1 MTTPA
6 VVRVVWEDTVVL
18 DDTTWGDKSRH
29 DGFTWKPFL
38 VDQIGFAIYDGPEG
52 VVVVDSWT
60 SGSLM
65 GPRTQIPRGM
75 IRSVLYVTEP
85 DQTTHDDIERS
96 AGLVQPHSGR
106 PLAPPARTD
115 AGRSV
120 QSAGSERSHASDT
133 QGARTPGKHKRATQ
147 PAGQTK
153 KAG

>member
-75 IRSVLYVTEP
+75 IRSVLYMTEP
-85 DQTTHDDIERS
+85 DQTTHDDTSRRPPV
-96 AGLVQPHSGR
+96 VQPYSGR
-106 PLAPPARTD
+106 TATPHVGGHANSD
-115 AGRSV
+115 V
-120 QSAGSERSHASDT
+120 QSTGSEREHASDS
-133 QGARTPGKHKRATQ
+133 QSARAPRRHKRTAV
-147 PAGQTK
+147 PA
-153 KAG
+153 